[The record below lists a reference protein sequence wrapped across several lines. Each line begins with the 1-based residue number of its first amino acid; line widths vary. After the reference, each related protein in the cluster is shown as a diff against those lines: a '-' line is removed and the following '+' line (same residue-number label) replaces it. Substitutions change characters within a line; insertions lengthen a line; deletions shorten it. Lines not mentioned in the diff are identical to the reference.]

1 MLRANQISFNFKL
14 CGQAN
19 ETYDFLKQRT
29 RTDIPLKPQH
39 THTCLKT
46 TFQVKMNKFQ
56 ERFWAEMQS
65 AYMMER
71 KQLEWLIIWN

>member
-39 THTCLKT
+39 THMFKNDISSQNEHFPRTILGW
-46 TFQVKMNKFQ
+46 NA
-56 ERFWAEMQS
+56 ERI
-65 AYMMER
+65 YDG
-71 KQLEWLIIWN
+71 

>member
-39 THTCLKT
+39 THTHMFKNDISSQNE
-46 TFQVKMNKFQ
+46 QVP
-56 ERFWAEMQS
+56 RTI
-65 AYMMER
+65 
-71 KQLEWLIIWN
+71 LGWNAKRIYDG